1 MDSNLYDDDALA
13 ALAQLE
19 RRGRP
24 AAPIAFYGSSSFR
37 LWRSLAADLRCLSA
51 VNLGFGGGTC
61 ASALHYF
68 DRLLEPLNPNK
79 VVLYFG
85 ENDISNDGLTGEL
98 TYAAYGEL
106 LQRIRTALP
115 NAKVFALSAK
125 QSPAK
130 WLFSDEVDAFNCLLE
145 RHCNESGQ
153 AQYVDVT
160 SALMGTNGRPLFRC
174 YEPDLIH
181 LNAQGYGSWA
191 AVLTAVPGLLD

>member
-19 RRGRP
+19 RRGCP

-37 LWRSLAADLRCLSA
+37 LWRSLAADLSCLRA

-68 DRLLEPLNPNK
+68 DRLLAPLNPDK

-98 TYAAYGEL
+98 AFAAYRQL
-106 LQRIRTALP
+106 LQRIRTDLP
-115 NAKVFALSAK
+115 FAKVFALSAK

-130 WLFSDEVDAFNCLLE
+130 WLFSDEVDAFNVLLD
-145 RHCNESGQ
+145 RHCQDSGQ

-160 SALMGTNGRPLFRC
+160 SVLLGSNGRPLFRC
-174 YEPDLIH
+174 YESDLIH
-181 LNAQGYGSWA
+181 LNAPGYGAWA
-191 AVLTAVPGLLD
+191 AVLTAVPGLFD